1 MPANTIPRLTHC
13 GLLREEK
20 ELEEQSGEEGDKTE
34 NNCHFINLWRTN
46 ILNTA
51 VHPILKDITEVEST
65 ENGKASQRHGTGFMQ
80 ERKNTSVWKE
90 AKYRKETYRYIVL
103 RDFLKEL

>member
-34 NNCHFINLWRTN
+34 NNCHFINLWWAG
-46 ILNTA
+46 L
-51 VHPILKDITEVEST
+51 
-65 ENGKASQRHGTGFMQ
+65 
-80 ERKNTSVWKE
+80 TS
-90 AKYRKETYRYIVL
+90 
-103 RDFLKEL
+103 